1 MNTRRLWASLH
12 GRARYYARIA
22 RIGRP
27 HIDQLESFAYRT
39 MIAKPGNK
47 QWPKAK
53 TYNSVKLPSGLK
65 RVLRQNQTVSFLII
79 RDQKLWFERY
89 WAEYSPSRNS
99 NSFSAAKSIT
109 AMLIGIAQDQGH
121 LSIDQPVSDFL
132 PSFAVEDR
140 SQITIKDVLWMASG
154 FSFDEDY
161 DSPHGPTA
169 LAYYGEDLPELVA
182 NFEVG
187 YEPGTRFYYSS
198 GDTQILSL
206 VLHAAT
212 GVSVSKFAEK
222 YLWQKIGAVRN
233 AQWSLDRPDGHE
245 KSYCCFY
252 SNPRDFA
259 RVVDLVMQR
268 GRYNGEQVLSEAYIE
283 DMLTPHGIPE
293 EVGGEPSDCYGYQW
307 WLMTHKGYK
316 VYYMRGMQGQYM
328 IAMPELDVIVVRL
341 GHSRSEVE
349 INNHSIDF
357 MQILDGV
364 LEMVSNS

>member
-1 MNTRRLWASLH
+1 MNLGRLLTSIT

-27 HIDQLESFAYRT
+27 HIDQLESFAYRN
-39 MIAKPGNK
+39 IKAKAGNK

-53 TYNSVKLPSGLK
+53 TYNSSRLPSGLK
-65 RVLRQNQTVSFLII
+65 RVLRQNQTVSFLIV

-89 WAEYSPSRNS
+89 WSDYSPTRNS

-121 LSIDQPVSDFL
+121 LQIEQAVADYL
-132 PSFAVEDR
+132 PSFATEDKVH
-140 SQITIKDVLWMASG
+140 ITIKDVLCMASG
-154 FSFDEDY
+154 FRFDEDY
-161 DSPHGPTA
+161 DSPHSPTA

-182 NFEVG
+182 QFEMG
-187 YEPGTRFYYSS
+187 YPPGARFYYSS
-198 GDTQILSL
+198 GDTQVLSL
-206 VLHAAT
+206 VLSEAT
-212 GVSVSKFAEK
+212 GMSVSDFAEQ
-222 YLWQKIGAVRN
+222 YLWRKIGAVRD
-233 AQWSLDRPDGHE
+233 AQWSLDSPGGHE

-259 RVVDLVMQR
+259 RIVDLVMQR
-268 GRYNGEQVLSEAYIE
+268 GRYNGEQVLSEAFIE
-283 DMLTPHGIPE
+283 EMLTPHGIPE
-293 EVGGEPSDCYGYQW
+293 EVGGKPSDCYGYQW
-307 WLMTHKGYK
+307 WLMTYKGYK

-328 IAMPELDVIVVRL
+328 IALPELDAIVVRL
-341 GHSRSEVE
+341 GHNRSEVE

-364 LEMVSNS
+364 LEMISKS